1 MQKRYIHST
10 LLTCLTGFI
19 GMASISVA
27 EAQLDE
33 SAFLIDIPIV
43 TSATRLS
50 QQQSD
55 APVAMTVIDRATIA
69 ASGAQTVPDLFRLVP
84 GFQVAHVNTNK
95 YAVTY
100 HGHSD
105 DFPRRL
111 EVMIDGRSVYMP
123 LISSPDWTSLGLH
136 LDDIERIEVVRGSN
150 TATHGSNAF
159 MGAIN
164 IITRHPSTE
173 ARASGSITLGSLNT
187 QNSNLRFSGHNSIGH
202 YRLSGGY
209 EENTGSQR
217 FGDGARRNY
226 LNFSG
231 SFAPTIRDQIE
242 IWAGVDRGHTTGGS
256 LKMNENQTLNNI
268 VTMRRDYRSD
278 FQHLSWNRILDT
290 NLSLEV
296 KGYRNALDLAEQQPS
311 IDDILR
317 AELNNDVY
325 LFWKNNPGIFNNCV
339 ILPVN
344 LIATCNQYNRYLNAF
359 NSTPAL
365 RLLNE
370 NGSTT
375 QEDIQVSLT
384 HQESWISTSSGIGY
398 RRDSG
403 SGRTLFDQGDI
414 SSSRYRAFVNA
425 AVTPSPAYTL
435 NIGTMYEKEDSGPSA
450 ISARAGLN
458 IHLTPDLSLRL
469 GLSQSER
476 LPSLHERYG
485 ESTIYYNG
493 DGNEIFN
500 AFRRP
505 NPDLKSERV
514 VSHEFG
520 ALYRF
525 SIIPGTLDLR
535 LFKEDV
541 SRGIETYRA
550 TFPETQEN
558 GSSTTHVS
566 KNLSSWTSQGAEVQ
580 LKLQPRNDLWMLL
593 NYAYI
598 NSTKPPYFNGNQ
610 WTSRT
615 DALAPRHS
623 ASALVSWHPR
633 PDLQLSASHYFV
645 DRFHWFEGDTR
656 DAYNRTDLRIA
667 KLWTPNMQTQAE
679 LSLTLQNALGPTYQE
694 FYDYHDF
701 ERRVFMQFRLKYH

>member
-1 MQKRYIHST
+1 MQKRYVHST
-10 LLTCLTGFI
+10 LLTCLTCFFS
-19 GMASISVA
+19 MASASVA
-27 EAQLDE
+27 ASQLDE

-136 LDDIERIEVVRGSN
+136 LDDIERIEVIRGSN

-217 FGDGARRNY
+217 FSDGARRNY

-242 IWAGVDRGHTTGGS
+242 IWAGVDRGYTTGGS
-256 LKMNENQTLNNI
+256 LKMNEHQTLENI
-268 VTMRRDYRSD
+268 VTMQRDYRSN
-278 FQHLSWNRILDT
+278 FQHISWNHSLSS
-290 NLSLEV
+290 NLSFEV
-296 KGYRNALDLAEQQPS
+296 KGYRNELVLAEQQPS
-311 IDDILR
+311 LDDILR
-317 AELNNDVY
+317 AELKSGEY
-325 LFWKNNPGIFNNCV
+325 LFLKNNTGVFDDCTV
-339 ILPVN
+339 LPEN
-344 LIATCNQYNRYLNAF
+344 LSTQCKKYNDYLNAF
-359 NSTPAL
+359 NSTPHL
-365 RLLNE
+365 RLMSE
-370 NGSTT
+370 NGTT
-375 QEDIQVSLT
+375 RQEDIQASLI
-384 HQESWISTSSGIGY
+384 HQPDYMSISAGIGH
-398 RRDSG
+398 RRDTG
-403 SGRTLFDQGDI
+403 QGRTLFDQGNI
-414 SSSRYRAFVNA
+414 SSYRYRAFANTVIS
-425 AVTPSPAYTL
+425 PSSLYTL
-435 NIGTMYEKEDSGPSA
+435 NIGGMYEKEDSGPTA

-458 IHLTPDLSLRL
+458 IHFTPDLSLRL
-469 GLSQSER
+469 GISRSER

-485 ESTIYYNG
+485 QSTIYYNG
-493 DGNEIFN
+493 DGNEIFD
-500 AFRRP
+500 ALRRP
-505 NPDLKSERV
+505 NPDLKSERAINREIGV
-514 VSHEFG
+514 
-520 ALYRF
+520 LYQF
-525 SIIPGTLDLR
+525 PNIPGTLDLR
-535 LFKEDV
+535 LFKEDI
-541 SRGIETYRA
+541 SRGIETYRVV
-550 TFPETQEN
+550 FPGTQES
-558 GSSTTHVS
+558 GSQTTHVS
-566 KNLSSWTSQGAEVQ
+566 KNISNWTNQGAEAQ
-580 LKLQPRNDLWMLL
+580 LKLQARNDLWFLL
-593 NYAYI
+593 TYAYI
-598 NSTKPPYFNGNQ
+598 NSQKNSYFNGV
-610 WTSRT
+610 R
-615 DALAPRHS
+615 DIERDDLAPRHS

-645 DRFHWFEGDTR
+645 DRMHWLEGDLR

-679 LSLTLQNALGPTYQE
+679 LSFTLQNALGPTYQE